1 MHRQT
6 RATPETKEEEMKRD
20 FSENIRDLNGNTV
33 TEKVQLDGQII
44 ERPIS
49 VRSVVVNALLARGRN
64 EDLSGE
70 EQIRRY
76 KLAKRINAGGIVE
89 IDAAEATLIK
99 KQVAANYTPLAV
111 GFIDDLL
118 ETDPSTVA
126 EQKE

>member
-1 MHRQT
+1 
-6 RATPETKEEEMKRD
+6 MKRD
-20 FSENIRDLNGNTV
+20 FSSNIQDLNGNTV
-33 TEKVQLDGQII
+33 TEKVQLDGQVI

-49 VRSVVVNALLARGRN
+49 VRSVIVNALLARGRN
-64 EDLSGE
+64 EDLPGE

-76 KLAKRINAGGIVE
+76 KLAKRINTGGIVE

-111 GFIDDLL
+111 GFVDDLL

>member
-1 MHRQT
+1 
-6 RATPETKEEEMKRD
+6 MKRD

-99 KQVAANYTPLAV
+99 KQVAGNYTPLAV